1 MFVPTLM
8 NLMLLQD
15 HKVAGTVKLLCVF
28 CNLFIFLFF
37 FRLVVSLS
45 SQVWSRYDCYGQK
58 HIMTLKSVMVYS

>member
-15 HKVAGTVKLLCVF
+15 HKVAGMVKLRCVF
-28 CNLFIFLFF
+28 CNLFILFF
-37 FRLVVSLS
+37 SLVVSLS
-45 SQVWSRYDCYGQK
+45 SRVWSRYDCYGQK